1 MSVGRLLSCALVL
14 MCRITLGDTSELT
27 TQNAPILPG
36 NQVEQC
42 QYEEFS
48 RRREHCNKNVN
59 FLSSRKGEDCHVMQ
73 VYVDC
78 LTTALRNTGCTTNP
92 FFLTW
97 ESNHVRAKIR
107 EKNLI
112 CDLQSDLLKLE
123 GDSRDSCLRVRAVKL
138 FFKCGTAFHFH
149 TDGKALTSG
158 TVCELLKTYVN
169 CGQVALQDTNCTTD
183 EYLKTNMNY
192 FITASL
198 KRHSVMCP
206 NVTSLNLTSAEDK
219 RALRPAP
226 EVEQSALA
234 YSGKNETETDQR
246 VKGIPVRQIKEC
258 LIEDA
263 LRRYF
268 TCGSNFL
275 YKMVVWKRHFANHL
289 HVNNFSTNQKEPPT
303 PSMKAVAR
311 RASENED
318 VCRAIKELQE
328 CTNEIITSGECKNLG
343 GLSSKMVLMREM
355 LIGDS
360 SRAACQFTPKRKQG
374 IYPAY
379 SKQNL
384 PPPGCSY
391 RKLVKLFA
399 YCVVNFFSSFA
410 MSKDPKQACMFLS
423 RHASCVEQ
431 ARKSTNC
438 SMKVKELDDFVY
450 LTSVVQDKYSAQCQK
465 EEKDTLAE
473 KKAEAGVP
481 TLCKKKT
488 LLQKYLK
495 CSLTLQNKLSNKGD
509 ECRSLGTFSQCLMEA
524 REDTEC
530 TYTDDAFNSML
541 HMQTELMTDTI
552 RSHCTQQYA
561 DLNVLLTCA
570 QPDALKKMLL
580 CGLSYNKI
588 MEDLKRQ
595 GEYYVTSTTCR
606 YLAEYQHCMVDVE
619 RSTGCTKSTLHAHT
633 SAILNFWTWNV
644 TPLCE
649 SAASLLLN
657 DVDPKCN
664 YPKALSKS
672 LQCTSEFQ
680 EYAEQETW
688 DTMTSAESCSALEML
703 DKCLLRSLDV
713 RDCSRSLIA
722 KAQVSVLRSLLMSE
736 YKITCRKGYQSAP
749 GLPELRQDDYVYD
762 DYYYFGDEVV
772 RTRPPEKRP
781 DHFLER
787 QLANRTRV
795 APSARLTIRDE
806 FEKLFNKMRGLG
818 LDKILGKAIPDPRPT
833 VDQRLSPRA
842 AGINGTNSS
851 EEYYIET
858 PMAGVVIPVMDN
870 DESLC
875 NTAAYE
881 SETQRCSQ
889 YITEQAKKYKQN
901 VKYIPVS
908 NLRDVADN
916 VCKMVDHYRACMSEV
931 AERNK
936 CLVMLARTPRIVEK
950 HIAKIGLTF
959 CNSATIESGCPPRYT
974 AAAATVALLCG
985 LSLKLRN

>member
-1 MSVGRLLSCALVL
+1 MSVGRLLACTLML
-14 MCRITLGDTSELT
+14 MCRTTLGDTSELT
-27 TQNAPILPG
+27 TQNAPLVQG
-36 NQVEQC
+36 HHVEQC
-42 QYEEFS
+42 QYEEFIS
-48 RRREHCNKNVN
+48 RREHCRKNYN
-59 FLSSRKGEDCHVMQ
+59 FLSSRSGEHCHIMQ

-97 ESNHVRAKIR
+97 EAKRVSAKIR
-107 EKNLI
+107 EKRLI
-112 CDLQSDLLKLE
+112 CNIHSELLQLE
-123 GDSRDSCLRVRAVKL
+123 GDSQDSCLRVRAVKL

-149 TDGKALTSG
+149 AEGKSLTSG
-158 TVCELLKTYVN
+158 TICELLKVYVN
-169 CGQVALQDTNCTTD
+169 CGKVALEDTNCTTD
-183 EYLKTNMNY
+183 EYLKANMNY
-192 FITASL
+192 FISTSS
-198 KRHSVMCP
+198 KRHAVLCP
-206 NVTSLNLTSAEDK
+206 NVTNLNMTSPEEK
-219 RALRPAP
+219 RAVRLAP
-226 EVEQSALA
+226 EVQQWASA
-234 YSGKNETETDQR
+234 YSEKEEMEKHQR
-246 VKGIPVRQIKEC
+246 LKGIPMRQVKEC
-258 LIEDA
+258 RVEDA

-275 YKMVVWKRHFANHL
+275 WKMVVWKRHFAKHQ
-289 HVNNFSTNQKEPPT
+289 HINNLSTNQTEPPT

-311 RASENED
+311 MASENEE

-328 CTNEIITSGECKNLG
+328 CTNEIITSGDCKNLG
-343 GLSSKMVLMREM
+343 GLSTKMVVMQEM

-360 SRAACQFTPKRKQG
+360 SRSACQFMPKTKQG

-410 MSKDPKQACMFLS
+410 VSKDPKQACMFLS
-423 RHASCVEQ
+423 RHDSCVKQ
-431 ARKSTNC
+431 ARMSTNC

-450 LTSVVQDKYSAQCQK
+450 LTSVVQDKYSAQCKK

-481 TLCKKKT
+481 ILCKRKT

-495 CSLTLQNKLSNKGD
+495 CSLTFQNKLSNKGD
-509 ECRSLGTFSQCLMEA
+509 ECRSLATFSQCLVEA

-530 TYTDDAFNSML
+530 TFTDDAFNSML
-541 HMQTELMTDTI
+541 HMQTELMTDSI

-580 CGLSYNKI
+580 CGLSYNKV

-619 RSTGCTKSTLHAHT
+619 RSTGCTKSTLHTHT

-657 DVDPKCN
+657 DVDSKCN

-680 EYAEQETW
+680 EYAEQATW

-703 DKCLLRSLDV
+703 DKCLLHSLDV
-713 RDCSRSLIA
+713 RDCSRSLSA

-736 YKITCRKGYQSAP
+736 YKVVCIKAYQSAP
-749 GLPELRQDDYVYD
+749 GFPEMRQEDYVYD

-781 DHFLER
+781 DHFIE
-787 QLANRTRV
+787 QQVADKDKV
-795 APSARLTIRDE
+795 APSARLRIRDE

-818 LDKILGKAIPDPRPT
+818 LDKILRKVMPDPRT
-833 VDQRLSPRA
+833 TADQASTPRA
-842 AGINGTNSS
+842 AAVNGTNSS
-851 EEYYIET
+851 EEYFIET
-858 PMAGVVIPVMDN
+858 PMTGAVIPVMDN

-881 SETQRCSQ
+881 RETQRCSQ

-936 CLVMLARTPRIVEK
+936 CLVMLARTPRIVEN
-950 HIAKIGLTF
+950 HLAKIGLTF
-959 CNSATIESGCPPRYT
+959 CNSATIESGCPSRYT
-974 AAAATVALLCG
+974 AAASTVALLCG
-985 LSLKLRN
+985 LCLKLRN